1 MLVFLGFVGRRRL
14 LLSLMDKSW
23 MKKKRGTSEYVL
35 GVNEF
40 LGFASKSMGSDERIC
55 CPCVKCVN
63 YKRYNISTVHD
74 HLVQYGMSPGY
85 DYWFAHGELRDRAA
99 SSHPSISV
107 ADNEMCEP
115 SSGMHELL
123 HEAHRYILFN
133 CDELIQI
140 RTMHKERLKA
150 RNRSSRP
157 TDYVIDKMHRDE
169 FCDWF
174 RNYVQNMDE
183 TMKHQL
189 PNRVRWLAK
198 GTMTRKR
205 FRTISSSSQP
215 PVPPSQEATA
225 SQEATP
231 SQPPAHPSEQ
241 ATMPSFDYDQSLNDN
256 EIIGDTEVRK
266 VRGGTRMTDVWNL
279 KEDELIPVQFNG
291 NGQPLGNEGG
301 IFNKFTGC
309 VARVANQI
317 PLDAADWRKVP
328 LSIKEDCWSL
338 MTKRFTIPEPPLGD
352 IVKSWFLKDLGEK
365 WRNYKC
371 SLKQKFFDEAFTP
384 QYVKNNAPTDVN
396 LEQFCKLVD
405 FWFSDAGRHRS
416 HAGKQN
422 RSLQT
427 TVHTAGSKSF
437 ARYAHELEK
446 EKQVPI
452 NRADLY
458 KAVHMRSDGSPI
470 NPDVAEK
477 IRRME
482 EIGLN
487 DSGSSQTSN
496 EFRVDGSI
504 GWSPSDRYAQVIGP
518 ERHGRIRGVGLG
530 PTPSSHPANTNEQRQ
545 YQDVPNNN
553 HVSPAIH
560 RSSHASRK
568 TSVADNVDDAESAGA
583 DGAEGGED

>member
-1 MLVFLGFVGRRRL
+1 
-14 LLSLMDKSW
+14 
-23 MKKKRGTSEYVL
+23 
-35 GVNEF
+35 
-40 LGFASKSMGSDERIC
+40 
-55 CPCVKCVN
+55 
-63 YKRYNISTVHD
+63 
-74 HLVQYGMSPGY
+74 
-85 DYWFAHGELRDRAA
+85 
-99 SSHPSISV
+99 
-107 ADNEMCEP
+107 
-115 SSGMHELL
+115 
-123 HEAHRYILFN
+123 
-133 CDELIQI
+133 
-140 RTMHKERLKA
+140 
-150 RNRSSRP
+150 
-157 TDYVIDKMHRDE
+157 
-169 FCDWF
+169 
-174 RNYVQNMDE
+174 
-183 TMKHQL
+183 
-189 PNRVRWLAK
+189 
-198 GTMTRKR
+198 
-205 FRTISSSSQP
+205 
-215 PVPPSQEATA
+215 
-225 SQEATP
+225 
-231 SQPPAHPSEQ
+231 
-241 ATMPSFDYDQSLNDN
+241 
-256 EIIGDTEVRK
+256 
-266 VRGGTRMTDVWNL
+266 
-279 KEDELIPVQFNG
+279 
-291 NGQPLGNEGG
+291 
-301 IFNKFTGC
+301 
-309 VARVANQI
+309 
-317 PLDAADWRKVP
+317 
-328 LSIKEDCWSL
+328 

-371 SLKQKFFDEAFTP
+371 SLKQKYFDEAFTP

-405 FWFSDAGRHRS
+405 FWYSDAGRHRS

-530 PTPSSHPANTNEQRQ
+530 PTPSSHPANTNAAPSTIALSMEPLSGIFLTAGLRSFGRTETIFQLRAHPSLSDGFLRDTVQSSTSLSRTRMSLSADLRPQAQRKNVPFLVRIYSQ
-545 YQDVPNNN
+545 TQSKGQCRVQHRHNLFLPVLVGTCLEEHNACTSSTVLSGVTTAGELLQQSLGWASWQLHQAVVNHTDKVILDWLHSWLQSPKVYQLARLFDRYSVMMGS
-553 HVSPAIH
+553 SPRFNI
-560 RSSHASRK
+560 
-568 TSVADNVDDAESAGA
+568 VWE
-583 DGAEGGED
+583 

>member
-1 MLVFLGFVGRRRL
+1 
-14 LLSLMDKSW
+14 
-23 MKKKRGTSEYVL
+23 
-35 GVNEF
+35 
-40 LGFASKSMGSDERIC
+40 
-55 CPCVKCVN
+55 
-63 YKRYNISTVHD
+63 
-74 HLVQYGMSPGY
+74 
-85 DYWFAHGELRDRAA
+85 
-99 SSHPSISV
+99 
-107 ADNEMCEP
+107 
-115 SSGMHELL
+115 
-123 HEAHRYILFN
+123 
-133 CDELIQI
+133 
-140 RTMHKERLKA
+140 
-150 RNRSSRP
+150 
-157 TDYVIDKMHRDE
+157 
-169 FCDWF
+169 
-174 RNYVQNMDE
+174 
-183 TMKHQL
+183 
-189 PNRVRWLAK
+189 
-198 GTMTRKR
+198 
-205 FRTISSSSQP
+205 
-215 PVPPSQEATA
+215 
-225 SQEATP
+225 
-231 SQPPAHPSEQ
+231 
-241 ATMPSFDYDQSLNDN
+241 MPSFDNDQSLNDN
-256 EIIGDTEVRK
+256 EIIGGTGVRK

-279 KEDELIPVQFNG
+279 KEDELIP
-291 NGQPLGNEGG
+291 
-301 IFNKFTGC
+301 
-309 VARVANQI
+309 
-317 PLDAADWRKVP
+317 
-328 LSIKEDCWSL
+328 
-338 MTKRFTIPEPPLGD
+338 KRFTIPEPPLGD
-352 IVKSWFLKDLGEK
+352 IFKSWFIKDLGEK

-384 QYVKNNAPTDVN
+384 QYVKNNAPTDIN

-405 FWFSDAGRHRS
+405 FWYSDAGRHRS

-504 GWSPSDRYAQVIGP
+504 GWSPSDQYAQVIGP

-530 PTPSSHPANTNEQRQ
+530 PTPSSHPSNTNVRSSQPASSSNERAVFMENRVQMLESEVASLKSTIQMMAQAWEQRQ
-545 YQDVPNNN
+545 YQDVANNN

-568 TSVADNVDDAESAGA
+568 TVLTMSMMQKVQEQMVLKFLDY
-583 DGAEGGED
+583 

>member
-1 MLVFLGFVGRRRL
+1 
-14 LLSLMDKSW
+14 
-23 MKKKRGTSEYVL
+23 
-35 GVNEF
+35 
-40 LGFASKSMGSDERIC
+40 
-55 CPCVKCVN
+55 
-63 YKRYNISTVHD
+63 
-74 HLVQYGMSPGY
+74 
-85 DYWFAHGELRDRAA
+85 
-99 SSHPSISV
+99 
-107 ADNEMCEP
+107 
-115 SSGMHELL
+115 
-123 HEAHRYILFN
+123 
-133 CDELIQI
+133 
-140 RTMHKERLKA
+140 
-150 RNRSSRP
+150 
-157 TDYVIDKMHRDE
+157 
-169 FCDWF
+169 
-174 RNYVQNMDE
+174 
-183 TMKHQL
+183 
-189 PNRVRWLAK
+189 
-198 GTMTRKR
+198 MTRKR

-231 SQPPAHPSEQ
+231 SQPPTHPSEQ

-256 EIIGDTEVRK
+256 EIIGGTEVRK
-266 VRGGTRMTDVWNL
+266 VRGGTRMTDVLNL

-317 PLDAADWRKVP
+317 PLDAADWRK
-328 LSIKEDCWSL
+328 KW
-338 MTKRFTIPEPPLGD
+338 FTIPEPPLGD

-371 SLKQKFFDEAFTP
+371 SLKHKFFDEAFTP

-405 FWFSDAGRHRS
+405 FWYSDAGRHRS

-437 ARYAHELEK
+437 ARYAHELANGGDWTE
-446 EKQVPI
+446 
-452 NRADLY
+452 RF
-458 KAVHMRSDGSPI
+458 R
-470 NPDVAEK
+470 
-477 IRRME
+477 
-482 EIGLN
+482 
-487 DSGSSQTSN
+487 SSQTSS

-530 PTPSSHPANTNEQRQ
+530 PTPLSHPANTNEQRQ
-545 YQDVPNNN
+545 YQDVANNN
-553 HVSPAIH
+553 HISPAIH

-568 TSVADNVDDAESAGA
+568 TSVDNADDVESAGA
-583 DGAEGGED
+583 DGADEAAEGGED

>member
-1 MLVFLGFVGRRRL
+1 
-14 LLSLMDKSW
+14 
-23 MKKKRGTSEYVL
+23 
-35 GVNEF
+35 
-40 LGFASKSMGSDERIC
+40 
-55 CPCVKCVN
+55 
-63 YKRYNISTVHD
+63 
-74 HLVQYGMSPGY
+74 
-85 DYWFAHGELRDRAA
+85 
-99 SSHPSISV
+99 
-107 ADNEMCEP
+107 
-115 SSGMHELL
+115 
-123 HEAHRYILFN
+123 
-133 CDELIQI
+133 
-140 RTMHKERLKA
+140 
-150 RNRSSRP
+150 
-157 TDYVIDKMHRDE
+157 
-169 FCDWF
+169 
-174 RNYVQNMDE
+174 
-183 TMKHQL
+183 
-189 PNRVRWLAK
+189 
-198 GTMTRKR
+198 MTRKR

-241 ATMPSFDYDQSLNDN
+241 ATMPSSDNDQSLNDN
-256 EIIGDTEVRK
+256 EIIGHTEVRK

-291 NGQPLGNEGG
+291 NGQPLGDEGG

-328 LSIKEDCWSL
+328 MSIKEDCWSL

-371 SLKQKFFDEAFTP
+371 SLKLKYFDEAFTP

-405 FWFSDAGRHRS
+405 FWYSDAGRHRS

-458 KAVHMRSDGSPI
+458 KTVHMRSDGSPI

-487 DSGSSQTSN
+487 DSGSSQTSD

-530 PTPSSHPANTNEQRQ
+530 PTPSSHPTNTNEQRQ

-553 HVSPAIH
+553 QVSPAIH

-568 TSVADNVDDAESAGA
+568 TSVADNADDAESGGA
-583 DGAEGGED
+583 DGAEGGQD

>member
-1 MLVFLGFVGRRRL
+1 
-14 LLSLMDKSW
+14 
-23 MKKKRGTSEYVL
+23 
-35 GVNEF
+35 
-40 LGFASKSMGSDERIC
+40 
-55 CPCVKCVN
+55 
-63 YKRYNISTVHD
+63 
-74 HLVQYGMSPGY
+74 
-85 DYWFAHGELRDRAA
+85 
-99 SSHPSISV
+99 
-107 ADNEMCEP
+107 
-115 SSGMHELL
+115 
-123 HEAHRYILFN
+123 
-133 CDELIQI
+133 
-140 RTMHKERLKA
+140 
-150 RNRSSRP
+150 
-157 TDYVIDKMHRDE
+157 
-169 FCDWF
+169 
-174 RNYVQNMDE
+174 
-183 TMKHQL
+183 
-189 PNRVRWLAK
+189 
-198 GTMTRKR
+198 MTRKR

-256 EIIGDTEVRK
+256 EII
-266 VRGGTRMTDVWNL
+266 
-279 KEDELIPVQFNG
+279 
-291 NGQPLGNEGG
+291 
-301 IFNKFTGC
+301 
-309 VARVANQI
+309 
-317 PLDAADWRKVP
+317 DAADWRKVP

-405 FWFSDAGRHRS
+405 FWYSDAGRHRS

-437 ARYAHELEK
+437 ARYAHEL
-446 EKQVPI
+446 
-452 NRADLY
+452 
-458 KAVHMRSDGSPI
+458 
-470 NPDVAEK
+470 
-477 IRRME
+477 RRME

-518 ERHGRIRGVGLG
+518 ERHGAFAAL
-530 PTPSSHPANTNEQRQ
+530 
-545 YQDVPNNN
+545 D
-553 HVSPAIH
+553 
-560 RSSHASRK
+560 
-568 TSVADNVDDAESAGA
+568 
-583 DGAEGGED
+583 